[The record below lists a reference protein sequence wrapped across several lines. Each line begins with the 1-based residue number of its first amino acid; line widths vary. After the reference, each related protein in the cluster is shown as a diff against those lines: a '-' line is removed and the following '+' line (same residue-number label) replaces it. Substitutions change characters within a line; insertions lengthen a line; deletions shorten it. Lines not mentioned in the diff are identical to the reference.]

1 MFSFAL
7 DFGLPRNHFDG
18 SQNGYLE
25 INHPTTTFILYNG
38 ISLYAIGGLTWEKDP
53 LKKTRNIYF
62 TSREE
67 AGFTRAE
74 ASELLEYIP
83 AGRIEKIENE
93 KQNAQPADVLAMARV
108 YQKPELCNYYCTH
121 ECPIGK
127 ESMQETKDS
136 PLPEIILGMIA
147 SLNSLEKQKDRL
159 IEITADGRI
168 SSNT

>member
-1 MFSFAL
+1 MGKRSIKE
-7 DFGLPRNHFDG
+7 N
-18 SQNGYLE
+18 
-25 INHPTTTFILYNG
+25 
-38 ISLYAIGGLTWEKDP
+38 K
-53 LKKTRNIYF
+53 NIYF

-168 SSNT
+168 SDSELPDFVHIQKELDRISGTVDSLKLWVKKNLPADT